1 MTSGSG
7 HPRFSSRTPARHT
20 FAAVDANVRLLPPDP
35 APAEAADPSA
45 ARAVTRIPAQLRRY
59 PAVAEAARRL
69 GPRGGDSVKIWLLS
83 RLAMVMMTWI
93 VAWTGFGSI
102 SVHQHGLASIWQHW
116 DWLRYQKI
124 AAVGYTHNAEHGA
137 SYAFFPG
144 YPALLFAVH
153 LFLRSWV
160 FSGLIISLATGL
172 IACVALG
179 RIIEI
184 EALAVFGESEPGR
197 ARARQAVRDGLTL
210 FVWAPAAVFMAAGY
224 TEAPFLA
231 LTLCAWLA
239 ARSRRWLIAGL
250 LTAAAASIHI
260 NGLFVLAALGAVFLQ
275 TRPRGLRAWLRGW
288 PLALPVLPVAGFML
302 FLKHFTGQW
311 NAWERAEETGWNR
324 HFSLPWKTFLNTWRY
339 AFGHKLPAATAFE
352 YQLELVVTFIGIVLA
367 IWLATRRRWPEFI
380 YVGCSV
386 GSLACSHV
394 YLSVNRETL
403 TWWPLWALL
412 GIWCVQR
419 SWFKPL
425 YLTLSAPC
433 AFAIAYLFLQSR
445 WAG

>member
-1 MTSGSG
+1 M
-7 HPRFSSRTPARHT
+7 
-20 FAAVDANVRLLPPDP
+20 RLLPPEP
-35 APAEAADPSA
+35 ASPESADTPA
-45 ARAVTRIPAQLRRY
+45 ARTASLIPAQLRRH
-59 PAVAEAARRL
+59 PAVARAARRF
-69 GPRGGDSVKIWLLS
+69 GPRDGDSVKIWLLS
-83 RLAMVMMTWI
+83 RLAMLAMTWI
-93 VAWTGFGSI
+93 VAWTGFGSKGY
-102 SVHQHGLASIWQHW
+102 SPHGLASIWQHW

-124 AAVGYTHNAEHGA
+124 AAVGYTHNAKHGA

-144 YPALLFAVH
+144 YPALLYVAH

-160 FSGLIISLATGL
+160 FSGLIISLVTGL

-184 EALAVFGESEPGR
+184 EALAVFGGSEPGR
-197 ARARQAVRDGLTL
+197 ERARQAVRDGLTL
-210 FVWAPAAVFMAAGY
+210 FVWAPAAVFLAAGY
-224 TEAPFLA
+224 TEGPFLA
-231 LTLCAWLA
+231 LVLWAWLA
-239 ARSRRWLIAGL
+239 ARREKWLVAGV
-250 LTAAAASIHI
+250 LTATAASIHI
-260 NGLFVLAALGAVFLQ
+260 NGLFVMAALGVVFLQ
-275 TRPRGLRAWLRGW
+275 TGPRGLRAWLRGS

-311 NAWERAEETGWNR
+311 NAWERAEQTGWDR
-324 HFSLPWKTFLNTWRY
+324 HFSVPWRTFLNTWRY
-339 AFGHKLPAATAFE
+339 AFGHKVPAATAFE
-352 YQLELVVTFIGIVLA
+352 YQLEIVVTFIGIALA
-367 IWLATRRRWPEFI
+367 VWLAARRRWPELV

-403 TWWPLWALL
+403 TWWPLWVLL

-419 SWFKPL
+419 SWFRPL

-433 AFAIAYLFLQSR
+433 AFTIAYLFLQSR